1 MPKFLAAYLSKTRVG
16 ALTKESHAGKLVSE
30 WDKLVA
36 ESPNKP
42 ELVDMAPAASAF
54 MAVKDEEEL
63 VRATDL
69 HVLSK
74 ADFGVESCANCF
86 KSHINLAQIPCI
98 SET

>member
-63 VRATDL
+63 VGATDL
-69 HVLSK
+69 RVCRRT
-74 ADFGVESCANCF
+74 DFGVESCADCF
-86 KSHINLAQIPCI
+86 KSHINL
-98 SET
+98 T